1 MYIELYLKSKVGM
14 DSEVLGVKVPLAF
27 LGTGASRYVP
37 RDVIVFPNFPA
48 VFCFFNIGFTFKVVH
63 LKRPVSYQLEPSM
76 DLACYS

>member
-48 VFCFFNIGFTFKVVH
+48 VFCFFQHWFHIQ
-63 LKRPVSYQLEPSM
+63 SSSSQE
-76 DLACYS
+76 ACELPT